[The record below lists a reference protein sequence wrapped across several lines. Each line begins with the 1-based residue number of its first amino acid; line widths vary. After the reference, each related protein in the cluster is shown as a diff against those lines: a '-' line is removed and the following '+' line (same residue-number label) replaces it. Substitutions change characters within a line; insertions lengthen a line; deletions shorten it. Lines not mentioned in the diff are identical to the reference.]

1 LILQDTYRHQGLRK
15 KLVDLLKE
23 KGITSRGVLA
33 AIYKVPRHF
42 FIDNAFVESA
52 YIDQAFQ
59 IGEDQT
65 ITQPYTL
72 AYQSQMLDVQK
83 GDKVLEVGTGS
94 GYQACILAELGAK
107 VFSIERN
114 KKLKD
119 RAVVLLNQMGY
130 SPVKIFFGDGF
141 KGLPQYAPFN
151 KIIITAAANEIP
163 SKLIE
168 QLSSNGKLVMPVG
181 SQEIQKMA
189 LLEKDEHGEQA
200 VELSKLFKFVPL
212 LPGKVH

>member
-1 LILQDTYRHQGLRK
+1 MNLQDTYRHRGLRK
-15 KLVDLLKE
+15 KLVELLQE
-23 KGITSRGVLA
+23 KGITSKGVLD
-33 AIYKVPRHF
+33 AINKVPRHF
-42 FIDNAFVESA
+42 FLDNAFMESA
-52 YIDQAFQ
+52 YLDQAFQ
-59 IGEDQT
+59 IGEEQT
-65 ITQPYTL
+65 ITQPYTV
-72 AYQSQMLDVQK
+72 AYQSQLLDIHK

-119 RAVVLLNQMGY
+119 RAVVLLDQMGY
-130 SPVKIFFGDGF
+130 ATVKIFFGDGL
-141 KGLPQYAPFN
+141 KGLPKYAPFN

-163 SKLIE
+163 TKLIE

-181 SQEIQKMA
+181 TQEIQKMA
-189 LLEKDEHGEQA
+189 LLEKDEHGEHA
-200 VELSKLFKFVPL
+200 VELSKSFKFVPL